1 MQLDPQNER
10 QPQLPR
16 HTKILATVGP
26 ASSKPEVL
34 EKLVELGV
42 NGFRLNFSH
51 GSHDVHREVVKN
63 IRALEEKHHRP
74 ITILQDLQGPKIR
87 LGQFADGAKH
97 VLEVGQTF
105 TLDNDKTPGTA
116 QRVQLPHPEILEVLN
131 EGDPVYVNDG
141 VVKMRVTAK
150 KDGAVE
156 CVVEASGPVS
166 DRKGVNL
173 PGVDLPFSA
182 MTDKD
187 REDAKFGQELGVD
200 WVALSFVQRAEDV
213 QELRD
218 LIGPRSRIMAKM
230 EMPNAIKRIDSIID
244 LCDGMMVARGDL
256 GVEMPLEEVPP
267 IQKRIIRRCREEG
280 KVVVVA
286 TQMLE
291 SMTQN
296 NTPTRAEVSDVANAA
311 YEGADCLMLSAETAA
326 GDYPVEAVEVM
337 SRVIKRVEISPAWKP
352 LMDARH
358 PESVQNIGDAITLGA
373 HRMSQQL
380 DISAIVTFT
389 SSGSTAMRM
398 SRQRPLHPIMVLTPE
413 KLIARQLNLGWGLQP
428 HVARDVRDF
437 EDLVPLA
444 SQAMIERGLGAKGCN
459 ILITAGVPFG
469 VSGSTNMV
477 RVVTL

>member
-1 MQLDPQNER
+1 MQSTA
-10 QPQLPR
+10 PR
-16 HTKILATVGP
+16 HTKILATIGP
-26 ASSKPEVL
+26 ASNSADVL
-34 EKLVELGV
+34 EKLVNLGV
-42 NGFRLNFSH
+42 GGFRLNFSH
-51 GSHDVHREVVKN
+51 GSHDDHRAVVKI
-63 IRALEEKHHRP
+63 IRDLEEKHKRP

-87 LGQFADGAKH
+87 VGKFADGAKH
-97 VLEVGQTF
+97 QLQIGDTF
-105 TLDNDKTPGTA
+105 TFDNDQTPGTA

-141 VVKMRVTAK
+141 VVKMRVKSK
-150 KDGAVE
+150 KQGAVE
-156 CVVEASGPVS
+156 CVVEASGIIS

-213 QELRD
+213 AELRE
-218 LIGPRSRIMAKM
+218 LIGPKSRIMAKM

-244 LCDGMMVARGDL
+244 QADGLMVARGDL

-326 GDYPVEAVEVM
+326 GQYPVEAVEVM
-337 SRVIKRVEISPAWKP
+337 GRIIARVERSPAWKP

-358 PESVQNIGDAITLGA
+358 PQQVQNIGDAITLGA
-373 HRMSQQL
+373 HQMSEQL
-380 DISAIVTFT
+380 DICAIVTFT
-389 SSGSTAMRM
+389 SSGSTALRM
-398 SRQRPLHPIMVLTPE
+398 SRQRPLQPILVLTPS
-413 KLIARQLNLGWGLQP
+413 KDTSRQLNLAWGLQP

-444 SQAMIERGLGAKGCN
+444 STALAAKGLCGKGSN
-459 ILITAGVPFG
+459 VLITAGVPFG

-477 RVVTL
+477 RIVTL